1 MTINVVSFEQSEA
14 IADASAFAHPEW
26 TYHPRPYNR
35 KRYPGARKYSADA
48 MATFEFYVVRVADE
62 RGHWIGVL

>member
-1 MTINVVSFEQSEA
+1 MTINVVSFE
-14 IADASAFAHPEW
+14 
-26 TYHPRPYNR
+26 
-35 KRYPGARKYSADA
+35 RYPGARKYSADA